1 LEKIGIIDLGSNSAR
16 LVIVNLFEDGY
27 FMVVD
32 ELKESVRLGQDM
44 ERDGF
49 LKPQRV
55 AETIKTLKM
64 FKRLCDASDVTRI
77 IAVATEAVRRAK
89 NQRSF
94 LDEIQASCGIKIKVL
109 TAEEEATLVYRGVI
123 NTLDIPKGIILE
135 IGGGS
140 TKIVYYNRRNML
152 NYVTLPFGTV
162 TLTGLFANDGLKP
175 EEQVAHMEEF
185 FKDQL
190 RAIDW
195 LSELEPDVQMIGV
208 GGSFRNLFKISKMV
222 HKYPL
227 DTVHNFNMQTED
239 FLPLYDMIK
248 VLDLDKKKKIK
259 GLSAERADILPAAFA
274 IIKAFVGYLNIQNFT
289 ISGAGLREGI
299 MFNQAI
305 PSTIEKPIS
314 DVMNYSLTTLVKYY
328 GCDEKHVEHVVNLSI
343 QLFKQLRV
351 LHKFPRQYLKVLKI
365 AAMLHD
371 CGMRIKYY
379 NHQRH
384 SCYMI
389 LNSTL
394 YGVSHREIVLAA
406 FTACCHKKEDIN
418 LYDWNRYR
426 DILQDDDIEIV
437 KRLGVMLRIA
447 ESLDR
452 SMSGVI
458 KGINCDILGD
468 SVIMKTEVDG
478 DAALEIRDAM
488 AAGNEFKK
496 SFHKNLEI
504 L

>member
-1 LEKIGIIDLGSNSAR
+1 
-16 LVIVNLFEDGY
+16 
-27 FMVVD
+27 MVVD

-55 AETIKTLKM
+55 AETIKTLRM
-64 FKRLCDASDVTRI
+64 FKRLCDVSGVNRI
-77 IAVATEAVRRAK
+77 IGVATEAVRRAK

-94 LDEIQASCGIKIKVL
+94 LDEIQTSCGVKLRVL
-109 TAEEEATLVYRGVI
+109 TAEEEAVLVYRGVI
-123 NTLDIPKGIILE
+123 NTMDIPKGVILE
-135 IGGGS
+135 IGGGA
-140 TKIVYYNRRNML
+140 TKIIYYNRRNML
-152 NYVTLPFGTV
+152 RFATVPFGAV
-162 TLTGLFANDGLKP
+162 TLTDMFSGGGLKP
-175 EEQVAHMEEF
+175 EEQAAKIEEF
-185 FKDQL
+185 FLEKL
-190 RAIDW
+190 NEIDW
-195 LSELEPDVQMIGV
+195 LGEIDPDAQMIGV

-227 DTVHNFNMQTED
+227 DVVHNFNLDAES
-239 FLPLYDMIK
+239 FYPVYDMIK

-259 GLSAERADILPAAFA
+259 GLSAERADILPAALA
-274 IIKAFVGYLNIQNFT
+274 IIKTFITRLNFDNFT
-289 ISGAGLREGI
+289 FSGSGLREGI
-299 MFNQAI
+299 MFNQAL
-305 PSTIEKPIS
+305 PSTIDKPIL

-328 GCDEKHVEHVVNLSI
+328 GCDENHVEHVVNLSV

-351 LHKFPRQYLKVLKI
+351 LHKFPRQYLKVLKV

-389 LNSTL
+389 LNSTI
-394 YGVSHREIVLAA
+394 YGVTHREIVLAA

-418 LYDWNRYR
+418 AYNWNQFR
-426 DILQDDDIEIV
+426 DILQEDDVEIV

-452 SMSGVI
+452 SHAGVV

-468 SVIMKTEVDG
+468 SVIMKTEVEG
-478 DAALEIRDAM
+478 DASLEIRDALT
-488 AAGNEFKK
+488 ASTEFKK
-496 SFHKNLEI
+496 SFRKNLEI

>member
-1 LEKIGIIDLGSNSAR
+1 
-16 LVIVNLFEDGY
+16 
-27 FMVVD
+27 
-32 ELKESVRLGQDM
+32 
-44 ERDGF
+44 
-49 LKPQRV
+49 
-55 AETIKTLKM
+55 
-64 FKRLCDASDVTRI
+64 
-77 IAVATEAVRRAK
+77 
-89 NQRSF
+89 
-94 LDEIQASCGIKIKVL
+94 
-109 TAEEEATLVYRGVI
+109 
-123 NTLDIPKGIILE
+123 
-135 IGGGS
+135 
-140 TKIVYYNRRNML
+140 
-152 NYVTLPFGTV
+152 
-162 TLTGLFANDGLKP
+162 
-175 EEQVAHMEEF
+175 MEEF
-185 FKDQL
+185 FREQL
-190 RAIDW
+190 KTIDW
-195 LSELEPDVQMIGV
+195 LKDVEPDVQMIGV
-208 GGSFRNLFKISKMV
+208 GGSFRNVFKISKMV

-227 DTVHNFNMQTED
+227 DTVHNFNMLTED
-239 FLPLYDMIK
+239 FMPVYDMIK

-259 GLSAERADILPAAFA
+259 GLSAERADILPAALA
-274 IIKAFVGYLNIQNFT
+274 IIKTFIEYMHIDNFT

-299 MFNQAI
+299 MFNQAL
-305 PSTIEKPIS
+305 PSTIEKPVS

-328 GCDEKHVEHVVNLSI
+328 GSDEKHVEHVVNLSI

-351 LHKFPRQYLKVLKI
+351 LHKFPRQYLKVLKV

-371 CGMRIKYY
+371 CGQRIKYY

-426 DILQDDDIEIV
+426 DILNDDDIEIV

-458 KGINCDILGD
+458 KSINCDILGD
-468 SVIMKTEVDG
+468 SVIMKTEVEG
-478 DAALEIRDAM
+478 DASLEIRDAM

-496 SFHKNLEI
+496 AFRKNLEI